1 MATLHL
7 YGLSIV
13 TTTLTWLLLRW
24 RVNWVMITVEAEQ
37 WYLVS
42 NQYTRQRGAYLFSIV
57 CAYPEFADSIRNIVA
72 AKGLHLH
79 EHEFRPEKWPRLER
93 EKAVEHDYR
102 PAEEKSVQNTDQGI
116 AGSENSTETEK
127 TIGYEYRATKETTIG
142 YRYSA
147 N

>member
-1 MATLHL
+1 
-7 YGLSIV
+7 
-13 TTTLTWLLLRW
+13 
-24 RVNWVMITVEAEQ
+24 MITVEAEQ

-93 EKAVEHDYR
+93 EKETAGNEYTARKEKAVEYDYR

>member
-1 MATLHL
+1 
-7 YGLSIV
+7 
-13 TTTLTWLLLRW
+13 
-24 RVNWVMITVEAEQ
+24 
-37 WYLVS
+37 
-42 NQYTRQRGAYLFSIV
+42 LFFIV

-72 AKGLHLH
+72 AEGLHLH

-93 EKAVEHDYR
+93 EKETAGNEYPAGNEKTVGYEYR
-102 PAEEKSVQNTDQGI
+102 PAEVKPVGYADQRI
-116 AGSENSTETEK
+116 AGSEDSTETEK